1 MLRATLGAV
10 LMCGLAACGGDPCDG
25 GGGGF
30 FSSADRA
37 AEAAPALPTVTVSV
51 LVDAGN
57 TVIIELVT
65 SFSSRGCSTTPPQT
79 TRLVWDPAR
88 RTATATTA
96 VPSSSARRVTGAML
110 GGGVTTWEE
119 VVPGLTVRALTN
131 QDGNIVLNF
140 TSAGMSTVSVT
151 CSTGFNTTCA

>member
-25 GGGGF
+25 GGGF
-30 FSSADRA
+30 FGGASES
-37 AEAAPALPTVTVSV
+37 AAPALPTVTVGV

-65 SFSSRGCSTTPPQT
+65 SFSGRGCSTTPPQI

-88 RTATATTA
+88 RTATVTTA

-119 VVPGLTVRALTN
+119 VVPGLTVRALTDQN
-131 QDGNIVLNF
+131 GNIVLNF

-151 CSTGFNTTCA
+151 CSTGFNATCS